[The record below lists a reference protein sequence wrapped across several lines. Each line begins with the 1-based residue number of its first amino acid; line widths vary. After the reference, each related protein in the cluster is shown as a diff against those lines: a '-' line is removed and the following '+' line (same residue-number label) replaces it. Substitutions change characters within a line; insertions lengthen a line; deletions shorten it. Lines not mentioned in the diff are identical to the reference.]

1 MILAAPAALAVA
13 ATAASADRHAKVTA
27 TFATPALYKTHPAVT
42 YDQQNVPK
50 GSWVQIVE
58 QPQDK
63 PGDAG
68 NVTLETLR
76 VRGLTPNRM
85 YDAYL
90 YTRRRGAAPAA
101 AGRRT
106 QDGPSRDHYQQNEVW
121 LDFKTAA
128 LARRPPTP
136 ASTGA
141 STSASPARRTQSWS
155 FRMPRRRRWRAS
167 RCGSPDTT
175 PTRHAAHLP
184 HPRFPVSQQ
193 PFPPGTT
200 AQTSRL

>member
-90 YTRRRGAAPAA
+90 YTRRCGAAPAA

-121 LDFKTAA
+121 LDFKTNRLGNATA
-128 LARRPPTP
+128 NA
-136 ASTGA
+136 G
-141 STSASPARRTQSWS
+141 QYWS
-155 FRMPRRRRWRAS
+155 FNLGQSSQANS
-167 RCGSPDTT
+167 VVVLS
-175 PTRHAAHLP
+175 HATQAP
-184 HPRFPVSQQ
+184 VACITVRF
-193 PFPPGTT
+193 T
-200 AQTSRL
+200 